1 VAAARGAARLTLPE
15 TDRTMPGP
23 TVSMVAR
30 VGSSATISREPRQVR
45 KEATVAAASG
55 AGGVLARAA
64 SLSLQDAR

>member
-1 VAAARGAARLTLPE
+1 LTLLGG
-15 TDRTMPGP
+15 DLTMPDP
-23 TVSMVAR
+23 AFSMVAR

-64 SLSLQDAR
+64 SRGPADGQ